1 MDVRA
6 VTWDA
11 FGTLVH
17 HGMETIAGAAAD
29 ITRDLAL
36 PVSSEVFL
44 DRWQERYFRLLGS
57 GEFRTIGE
65 ANALSLAQAAASYGH
80 DVDVTPYVERMES
93 QWFLLDPYPETARAL
108 EGLRDLPMAIVSN
121 ADEDVLH
128 AVLRRGNISV
138 GPVISSERA
147 RAYKP
152 DPRIFAEALRELGVP
167 ASEVLHVGD
176 SFEADVRGA
185 SMAGMK
191 TAWVNRRGVARKG
204 GEGPDIEIERLD
216 ELLAVLGR

>member
-1 MDVRA
+1 MQIRA

-17 HGMETIAGAAAD
+17 HGMETIEGAAAD
-29 ITRDLAL
+29 IAHDLAL
-36 PVSSEVFL
+36 PVSPEEFL
-44 DRWQERYFRLLGS
+44 ERWQERYFALLR
-57 GEFRTIGE
+57 GEFRTIAE
-65 ANALSLAQAAASYGH
+65 ANAISLAQAAASFGH
-80 DVDVTPYVERMES
+80 EVDVSAYIQRMES
-93 QWFLLDPYPETARAL
+93 QWFRLEPYPETARVL
-108 EGLRDLPMAIVSN
+108 KELRDLPMAVVSN
-121 ADEDVLH
+121 ADEEVLR
-128 AVLRRGNISV
+128 AVLRRGNISI

-152 DPRIFAEALRELGVP
+152 DSRIFTAALRELDVP

-185 SMAGMK
+185 SMAGMR
-191 TAWVNRRGVARKG
+191 TAWVNRGGLARDVG
-204 GEGPDIEIERLD
+204 LDPDVEIGRLD